1 MSIQRDLSDNSG
13 VLFLRFCDLYSL
25 INYYWISEWS
35 INELLLLLTVCQKNV
50 GLGPMMIPGVGVGSE
65 CKTMINPCLEIWG
78 LL

>member
-35 INELLLLLTVCQKNV
+35 INESLLLLTVCQKNV

-65 CKTMINPCLEIWG
+65 CKAVINPCLEIWG